1 MEEYLF
7 ELDEKKIVIA
17 GADEAGRG
25 PLAGPVVAAAVILP
39 DDFPLSI
46 LGDSKALSEKN
57 RLKAEQIIREKAIYA
72 ICAISHKVID
82 KINILNASLLAM
94 ARCYKKLKMNNH
106 IDLFLVDGN
115 KTPDVD
121 IEVQAIVKGDA
132 KVPEIMAASILAKNE
147 RDRIM
152 ELADKKW
159 PEYGYKKHKGYPTKA
174 HYEAIKKYGPSP
186 ISRLSFKQFKDEDS
200 SEDGLLFKV

>member
-7 ELDEKKIVIA
+7 EMYEERMAIA

-25 PLAGPVVAAAVILP
+25 PLAGPVVAAAVMLP
-39 DDFPLSI
+39 DDFPISI
-46 LGDSKALSEKN
+46 LGDSKALSEKE
-57 RLKAEQIIREKAIYA
+57 RIEAERIIREKAIYA
-72 ICAISHKVID
+72 ICAVSHKVID

-94 ARCYKKLKMNNH
+94 ANCYRKLKRNNH
-106 IDLFLVDGN
+106 IDLLLVDGN
-115 KTPDVD
+115 KTPAVD
-121 IEVQAIVKGDA
+121 CRVEAIVKGDA

-152 ELADKKW
+152 DLADSKW
-159 PEYGYKKHKGYPTKA
+159 PMYGYKKHKGYPTKA

-186 ISRLSFKQFKDEDS
+186 ISRLTFRQFKDTEES
-200 SEDGLLFKV
+200 KDGLLF